1 MEGYMNY
8 YQEKVENQGNIPA
21 QIYIG
26 NSQCMNYHYPLHW
39 HTHLEFNL
47 VLEGTIKGVI
57 NGNSVTIP
65 PGDIFFVNSSD
76 LHETDAVDQNHM
88 RAITLLLSYD
98 LLKEYCPDVDTY
110 YFNWSGND
118 TIHQQL
124 KKLILECAKLSEK
137 KDVYYELELS
147 IALRK
152 LCLILLKNCKHKRQE
167 KNLSKPEVK
176 SMVDI
181 RKVIAFIE
189 NHYEDDL
196 SLSEIATYI
205 GMSPNYF
212 SRFFKNATNET
223 VHSYLTHIRLYHAH
237 KELLNSTHSITELA
251 LNNGFPNVKAFIEAF
266 KKAYGTTPNKYKNQ
280 FAKR

>member
-1 MEGYMNY
+1 MNY

-26 NSQCMNYHYPLHW
+26 NSQCMNCHYPLHW

-47 VLEGTIKGVI
+47 VLEGIIKGTI
-57 NGNSVTIP
+57 NGHLVTIT

-76 LHETDAVDQNHM
+76 LHETDAIDQNHM

-98 LLKEYCPDVDTY
+98 LLKEYCPDVDAY
-110 YFNWSGND
+110 YFDWSGND
-118 TIHQQL
+118 TIHQQV
-124 KKLILECAKLSEK
+124 KKLILECAKLLEK
-137 KDVYYELELS
+137 IDPYYELQLS
-147 IALRK
+147 IALRQ

-167 KNLSKPEVK
+167 ENLSIPEVK

-181 RKVIAFIE
+181 RKVIVFIE
-189 NHYEDDL
+189 NHYEDSL
-196 SLSEIATYI
+196 SLSEIAAYI

-212 SRFFKNATNET
+212 SRFFKKVTNET
-223 VHSYLTHIRLYHAH
+223 VHSYLTRIRLYHAH

-266 KKAYGTTPNKYKNQ
+266 KKTYGTTPNKYKNQ